1 MKMDKYDLVL
11 DIIEHPE
18 NYTSEQ
24 LAELLGEPE
33 MREMYNL
40 LCKTD
45 SAIEASRDI
54 DVDVEWEGFAQ
65 KHGRRPRLSSLWR
78 GAGPRQ

>member
-1 MKMDKYDLVL
+1 MDKYDLVL

-33 MREMYNL
+33 MREIYNL

-65 KHGRRPRLSSLWR
+65 NTAAVRACHPSGG

>member
-65 KHGRRPRLSSLWR
+65 KHGLRPRLSSLWR